1 MESYPRGLERLVWTI
16 LLGGLALAL
25 GCICTGLILQWTLL
39 GSTSI
44 TLPVYARNL
53 AGYLLVAGKETLD
66 MGVVPSALVST
77 GIGIL
82 LLTPLASIL
91 VSFLFFSMA
100 DRNWKFT
107 AVTGFTLIVLA
118 YVLFIR

>member
-1 MESYPRGLERLVWTI
+1 MESYPRGLERLVWSI

-25 GCICTGLILQWTLL
+25 VCICAGLIWEWTAL
-39 GSTSI
+39 GSLSI
-44 TLPVYARNL
+44 TPPISATNL
-53 AGYLLVAGKETLD
+53 AGYLLVAGTETLD
-66 MGVVPSALVST
+66 MGVVPAVLVYT

-91 VSFLFFSMA
+91 ASLLFFSLA

-107 AVTGFTLIVLA
+107 AVTGFTLIVLV

>member
-1 MESYPRGLERLVWTI
+1 MEAYPRGLERLVWSI

-25 GCICTGLILQWTLL
+25 GCICVGLVWEWTSL
-39 GSTSI
+39 GSPSI
-44 TLPVYARNL
+44 TPPFSATNL
-53 AGYLLVAGKETLD
+53 AGYLLVAATETPD
-66 MGVVPSALVST
+66 MGTIPAVLVYT

-91 VSFLFFSMA
+91 ASLLFFSLA

-107 AVTGFTLIVLA
+107 AVTGFTLIVLV

>member
-1 MESYPRGLERLVWTI
+1 
-16 LLGGLALAL
+16 
-25 GCICTGLILQWTLL
+25 
-39 GSTSI
+39 
-44 TLPVYARNL
+44 VY
-53 AGYLLVAGKETLD
+53 
-66 MGVVPSALVST
+66 T

-91 VSFLFFSMA
+91 ASLLFFSLA

-107 AVTGFTLIVLA
+107 AVTGFTLIVLV